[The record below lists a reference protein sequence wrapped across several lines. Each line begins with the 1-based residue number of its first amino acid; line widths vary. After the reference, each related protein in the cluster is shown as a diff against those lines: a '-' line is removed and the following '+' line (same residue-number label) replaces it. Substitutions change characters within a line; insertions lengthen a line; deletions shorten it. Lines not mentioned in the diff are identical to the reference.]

1 MAISE
6 TDFLKALFH
15 AAVSKAMPG
24 NAMAPFLPEP
34 PKGRTVVVGAGK
46 ASAAMAAALERLW
59 QGPLE
64 GIVVTRYDYGV
75 HTKNIEI
82 IEAAHPV
89 PDQAGLDASERIL
102 SLAAELQEDDL
113 MIALISG
120 GGSSLLQAPLP
131 GISLEDMQGLNAALL
146 QSGASIREINCV
158 RKHLCRAKGGRLAAL
173 AYPARTVG
181 LLISDIPGDD
191 PALIASGPTVAERT
205 SLSAAREVLARYSI
219 RPSRTIEAALHNPE
233 NETPSP
239 DSLLL
244 SRTKNKTIV
253 TPQASLE
260 AAAEHARANN
270 ITPIILGNAIEG
282 EAREVGKVMAAI
294 AKQVREHGQP
304 FRAPC
309 VLLSGGET
317 TVTVRGKGRGGRNV
331 EFLLGFINS
340 LDNSERIW
348 AIAGD
353 TDGVDGAEEVAG
365 AVVTPTTRVRA
376 NALGYRVETALAQN
390 DGHGFF
396 EKLNDQ
402 LVTGPTL
409 TNVNDFRAILIR

>member
-1 MAISE
+1 M
-6 TDFLKALFH
+6 
-15 AAVSKAMPG
+15 
-24 NAMAPFLPEP
+24 
-34 PKGRTVVVGAGK
+34 
-46 ASAAMAAALERLW
+46 
-59 QGPLE
+59 
-64 GIVVTRYDYGV
+64 
-75 HTKNIEI
+75 
-82 IEAAHPV
+82 
-89 PDQAGLDASERIL
+89 
-102 SLAAELQEDDL
+102 
-113 MIALISG
+113 
-120 GGSSLLQAPLP
+120 
-131 GISLEDMQGLNAALL
+131 
-146 QSGASIREINCV
+146 

-173 AYPARTVG
+173 AYPAHTVG

-191 PALIASGPTVAERT
+191 PALIASGPTVAEKT
-205 SLSAAREVLARYSI
+205 SLQAARDVLARYNI
-219 RPSRTIEAALHNPE
+219 RTSRSIEAALHNPE

-304 FRAPC
+304 CRPPC
-309 VLLSGGET
+309 VLISGGET
-317 TVTVRGKGRGGRNV
+317 TVTVRGNGRGGRNV

-340 LDNSERIW
+340 LDNPERIW

-376 NALGYRVETALAQN
+376 NALGYRVEAALAQN

-409 TNVNDFRAILIR
+409 TNVNDFRAVLIR